1 MRHTGSSALL
11 NCSNNKAEEYDLD
24 ACKKLVDFLIAQS
37 GTSDMKKTLVRIKAA
52 LDDIDWDLVQQL
64 ITDYNIKHSLL

>member
-1 MRHTGSSALL
+1 MVVSFIELL
-11 NCSNNKAEEYDLD
+11 EHKAEEYDLD
-24 ACKKLVDFLIAQS
+24 ACEKLVDFLIAQS

>member
-1 MRHTGSSALL
+1 MLEH
-11 NCSNNKAEEYDLD
+11 KAEEYDLD
-24 ACKKLVDFLIAQS
+24 ACEKLVDFLTAQS
-37 GTSDMKKTLVRIKAA
+37 VSPYMKNTLLKIKAA